1 MSNSLVGNFVIAAIP
16 FAEGDGRYKSRPVLI
31 ISEKIWEGNLYY
43 LVAPKFSAV
52 EKCKG
57 GNEVVISA
65 EEAIAV
71 GMDHEGVLRF
81 NREHLAV
88 IPAEKVVKV
97 MKHFSRF
104 PELKQ
109 EALRNA
115 ARRVG
120 CSI

>member
-1 MSNSLVGNFVIAAIP
+1 MSTNLVGNFIIAAIP
-16 FAEGDGRYKSRPVLI
+16 YTEMDGRYKSRPALVV
-31 ISEKIWEGNLYY
+31 SEQQWEGSLYY

-57 GNEVVISA
+57 WNEVVISA
-65 EEAIAV
+65 EEAVAV

-88 IPAEKVVKV
+88 IPAEKVLKV
-97 MKHFSRF
+97 MKHLSRL

-109 EALRNA
+109 QALRNA
-115 ARRVG
+115 ARRLG
-120 CSI
+120 CPM